1 MSIAYF
7 LALAATA
14 APSAP
19 PPQPDALA
27 AQAMH
32 NFGACVVDQTP
43 EGARELLGMDYRSKP
58 YEKKLKA
65 MAQGHGRC
73 APNARLRFN
82 GVLFA
87 GALAEQLLKTDVK
100 AADLPKRLAFDA
112 ARETIAARSS
122 TETMALCTVLKAPD
136 ASIALFN
143 TEPATHEEGEALHAL
158 VPVMTECLTKDMK
171 VEANRPALRS
181 ILALAAWRIA
191 TTPVRAAQ

>member
-1 MSIAYF
+1 MSVAY
-7 LALAATA
+7 LLVLAAA
-14 APSAP
+14 AASSP

-43 EGARELLGMDYRSKP
+43 QGARELLAMDYRSKP
-58 YEKKLKA
+58 YQKKLQA

-73 APNARLRFN
+73 APNSRLRFN

-87 GALAEQLLKTDVK
+87 GALAEELLKTDVK

-112 ARETIAARSS
+112 ARETIPARSP

-136 ASIALFN
+136 ASITLFG
-143 TEPATHEEGEALHAL
+143 TEPATHEEGQALRAL

-171 VEANRPALRS
+171 VEANGPALRS

-191 TTPVRAAQ
+191 MTPVRAAQ